1 MDVDKFLER
10 AEVALRKRNPPQAVA
25 LYRQVLRA
33 EPGHAGARLGT
44 LRAYARKAE
53 LKGGPSLFDRSAAKG
68 MSAAAKGMATANKPA
83 AVVKSCEA
91 GLEKNP
97 ADAGL
102 LAMLAQALEDLGHGE
117 SALSVWRF
125 RLEQDDQDLDALK
138 GAGKLHYKLRQITE
152 AVECFERAHALDK
165 HDPEVERL
173 RKNLAAEGTLASTRF
188 ESAKS
193 SRELVKDKAAL
204 RGGERAARL
213 HRTSDELSD
222 DIETLEARLAEKPD
236 DVDGRRR
243 LTRALVAGRR
253 WDQALAH
260 LEAWTAADEH
270 GLAADEL
277 ADLTGE
283 VQLARAEAD
292 LVAAKGAGDAAAL
305 AEAADARARLEAA
318 EYGRRV
324 AADPS
329 LTELRLKL
337 ARALYRL
344 KETDK
349 AIEHFQV
356 LAGDHRLKLDAQQG
370 LGACFFR
377 KGLLPLAARQFESA
391 LALAGGVTQD
401 RGKEICYHLGLVC
414 ERMGD
419 TSGALSRYLEIYEV
433 DINFKDVGQKIETLK
448 S

>member
-10 AEVALRKRNPPQAVA
+10 AEVALRKRNPPQAIA

-44 LRAYARKAE
+44 LRACARKAE

-68 MSAAAKGMATANKPA
+68 MAAAAKGMATAHKPA

-117 SALSVWRF
+117 AALAVWRF
-125 RLEQDDQDLDALK
+125 RLEQDDQDMDALK
-138 GAGKLHYKLRQITE
+138 GAGKLHYRLRQIPE
-152 AVECFERAHALDK
+152 AVECFDRAHAIDK

-173 RKNLAAEGTLASTRF
+173 RKNLAAEGTLASTKF
-188 ESAKS
+188 ASAKS
-193 SRELVKDKAAL
+193 SRELVKDKQAL
-204 RGGERAARL
+204 RGSERAARM

-222 DIETLEARLAEKPD
+222 DIDSLEARLAERPD

-243 LTRALVAGRR
+243 LIRALMAGRR
-253 WDQALAH
+253 WDRAVEH
-260 LEAWTAADEH
+260 LDAWLAADEH
-270 GLAADEL
+270 GTATAELTDLRGDVELARGEAELAA
-277 ADLTGE
+277 
-283 VQLARAEAD
+283 ARA
-292 LVAAKGAGDAAAL
+292 GGDGAAL
-305 AEAADARARLEAA
+305 AEATEARARLEAA

-344 KETDK
+344 KETDQ
-349 AIEHFQV
+349 AIEHFQA

-391 LALAGGVTQD
+391 LALAGGVTAD